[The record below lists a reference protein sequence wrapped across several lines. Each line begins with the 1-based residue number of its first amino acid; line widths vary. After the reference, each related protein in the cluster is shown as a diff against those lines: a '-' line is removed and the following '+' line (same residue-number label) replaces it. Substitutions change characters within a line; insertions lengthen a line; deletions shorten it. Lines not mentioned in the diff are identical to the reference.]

1 MEMWPGTFVS
11 HASTTDW
18 SPDPE
23 VPGTEMHEL
32 MDVGGVQAGLTRILT
47 VDGPIRWMPPQRET
61 IHILEGAVR
70 IEIAGGPALEL
81 KAGDL
86 ASLPAGIDTTWHVT
100 TPFKEFW
107 VLS

>member
-1 MEMWPGTFVS
+1 
-11 HASTTDW
+11 
-18 SPDPE
+18 
-23 VPGTEMHEL
+23 MHEL